1 MHKIKILWHYCKNL
15 KLVLSRWAM
24 QPNNCHFCGL
34 KPATVRNNGTFS
46 EIYIILMQNS
56 EISPDSRPQVTSH
69 PKYCRIPGH
78 TAAALAA
85 AA

>member
-34 KPATVRNNGTFS
+34 EPVTVRNNGTFS

-56 EISPDSRPQVTSH
+56 EISPDSRPQVTFH
-69 PKYCRIPGH
+69 PKQCRIPGH